1 MPTNE
6 FDLSV
11 RPEYV
16 SNRVELPFNELNA
29 IAANQQK
36 SFDEG
41 KSIENDLGLLG
52 QAIKAAPM
60 YEGHRQAFIK
70 EYQDKIKDLA
80 GNGNVNYA
88 DPEFKRKASML
99 VNEFKSRPEINSF
112 ANTLKSY
119 QDWESQVKNP
129 DNAMNLDFTYKK
141 DKDGN
146 FIQLDVNKQ
155 GVYSPTFTKFEDYN
169 ETGKK
174 ITGKIATDGSLKES
188 GYDFSNPNNVK
199 INNGETQVYNSK
211 THGWEG
217 VSSGKLGKLSEM
229 MVGEYANTVAGK
241 HHLQSLLGENVT
253 YNQLDKDTK
262 AQVDNIFKNHLY
274 TSNANQVGGNTTD
287 KMDYHFETDRNKQK
301 DNDGKYNSDNTPIN
315 PWNVLTGEGIVP
327 EKNMLNNILESINSG
342 FKFNSNGEL
351 EEKTSLESSYNKQN
365 SKISIYTD
373 KSTGRTWDLNNLPKG
388 WKNVT
393 RPGEL
398 DDIIQNENG
407 ERINLTNKAYNNEFN
422 HTYGN
427 SPTKSYKPSSDYV
440 NQQREILSFLKN
452 SNQYDDKKS
461 AQENYKSGIK
471 LYGDAIKSGK
481 LNAMSVPEFDAVT
494 SKAFE
499 DYYLPKFTENK
510 DGNLILKDAGRTS
523 QWSIEGIDKGTED
536 GLQEFNSIVAGANV
550 VGPDLSKGGS
560 HILLNTR
567 DGKMVSVNLNNQ
579 TLAANFKSLSDFNK
593 KNNEAIYLPNRAK
606 TAKDFS
612 EATITNKKQIST
624 LDDMQN
630 QMLNLTQQYSPES
643 IQEVGATLE
652 RDRHNIDNL
661 SLNLKKNNYQ
671 PLNTYYDKES
681 NTIGISFINRQDPN
695 NPDIQVV
702 HYQPGTEPTIVSNA
716 VFNRDIYQKLFGK
729 IAVNMSDKSSNFTGT
744 QLNTQK
750 AK

>member
-1 MPTNE
+1 MPVNE
-6 FDLSV
+6 FDQSV

-16 SNRVELPFNELNA
+16 SNRIELPFRELA
-29 IAANQQK
+29 GIAANQQK

-41 KSIENDLGLLG
+41 RAIEDNLGLLG
-52 QAIKAAPM
+52 EAIKAAPM

-70 EYQDKIKDLA
+70 EYQSKIKELT
-80 GNGNVNYA
+80 GNGNINYA

-99 VNEFKSRPEINSF
+99 VNEFKSRPEINAF

-146 FIQLDVNKQ
+146 FNQLDVNKQ

-174 ITGKIATDGSLKES
+174 IMGHIAQDGSLKDL
-188 GYDFSNPNNVK
+188 GYDFSKPENTR
-199 INNGETQVYNSK
+199 INNGETEVFNSK
-211 THGWEG
+211 NHKWEG
-217 VSSGKLGKLSEM
+217 VTSDKLGKLSKIM
-229 MVGEYANTVAGK
+229 AGEYANTTAGK
-241 HHLQSLLGENVT
+241 HHLQSLIGENIT
-253 YNQLDKDTK
+253 YNQLDEDTRAK
-262 AQVDNIFKNHLY
+262 VDKIFTDHLY
-274 TSNANQVGGNTTD
+274 RANANQVGVKTED
-287 KMDYHFETDRNKQK
+287 KLDYHFETDRKAQK
-301 DNDGKYNSDNTPIN
+301 SNDDKYNDDSTPIN
-315 PWNVLTGEGIVP
+315 PWNVLTGQGTPEEGA
-327 EKNMLNNILESINSG
+327 LNNILASINSG

-351 EEKTSLESSYNKQN
+351 EEKTSLESSYAKQN
-365 SKISIYTD
+365 GKVSIYKD
-373 KSTGRTWDLNNLPKG
+373 KATGQTWDINNLPKG
-388 WKNVT
+388 WKLVT

-398 DDIIQNENG
+398 SDIIANDKG
-407 ERINLTNKAYNNEFN
+407 ERINLTNKAYNNEFS

-427 SPTKSYKPSSDYV
+427 SSTKSYKPSTDYI
-440 NQQREILSFLKN
+440 NQQREVLSFLKN
-452 SNQYDDKKS
+452 SNQYDDKKT
-461 AQENYKSGIK
+461 AQENYQSGIK
-471 LYGDAIKSGK
+471 LYGNAIKSGK
-481 LNAMSVPEFDAVT
+481 LNSMSVPEFDAVT
-494 SKAFE
+494 AKAFE

-510 DGNLILKDAGRTS
+510 DGELILKDAGRTS
-523 QWSIEGIDKGTED
+523 QWSIEGIDKGSED
-536 GLQEFNSIVAGANV
+536 GLQEFNNIVAGSNI

-560 HILLNTR
+560 HVLLNTR

-579 TLAANFKSLSDFNK
+579 TLEANFKKLADFNK
-593 KNNEAIYLPNRAK
+593 KNNEAIYIPNRAN

-612 EATITNKKQIST
+612 QATVTSGKQTST